1 MSGSIRCDFS
11 VLIRLIYLNNAIKR
25 SLREKFTSFIT
36 SSKEEK
42 GEVKNM
48 RCEGLAEMLYKV

>member
-11 VLIRLIYLNNAIKR
+11 VLIRLIYFNNAIKR
-25 SLREKFTSFIT
+25 ILREKFTSFIT

-42 GEVKNM
+42 SEVKNM
-48 RCEGLAEMLYKV
+48 KCEGLAEMLYKV